1 MMNRI
6 LFSLSLALLFH
17 FHFSTT
23 LAQSPAASPTVLP
36 VPSPASPV
44 VAASPAHTGPL
55 TPGPPAP
62 AGHPNIMKILEK
74 DGRFTLFLR
83 LLKSTSVGSQINA
96 QLKDSNNGLTVFAPT
111 DAAFSNLKQ
120 GTLNSLT
127 GQQQIQLLQFHILP
141 TFLTPAQFQTATNP
155 LRTQAGGSD
164 PGEFPLNVTTNGN
177 LVNMSTGVMSTTI
190 SGSVY
195 TANRLAVYQVDNVLL
210 PWSIFGTPV
219 PTAAPAPA
227 PEKAKRKAKAKAK
240 ALALAPAQAQAP
252 LKPAEKTPPA
262 AKSPPTSSTV
272 DISGTVSLTTH
283 GVVATVGVGIV
294 ASFLLRQ

>member
-6 LFSLSLALLFH
+6 LFSLSLAILFH
-17 FHFSTT
+17 FHFCTT
-23 LAQSPAASPTVLP
+23 VAQSPAASPTVLP
-36 VPSPASPV
+36 VPTPASPG
-44 VAASPAHTGPL
+44 PTGPL
-55 TPGPPAP
+55 TPGPPAT

-83 LLKSTSVGSQINA
+83 LLKSTSVGSQING

-120 GTLNSLT
+120 GTLNSLS

-141 TFLTPAQFQTATNP
+141 TFITPAQFQTATNP

-177 LVNMSTGVMSTTI
+177 LVNISTGVMSTAI

-195 TANRLAVYQVDNVLL
+195 TANRLAVYQVDSVLL

-227 PEKAKRKAKAKAK
+227 PAPEKAKRKAKAKA
-240 ALALAPAQAQAP
+240 LALAPAQAQAQAP

-262 AKSPPTSSTV
+262 AKSPPSSTTV
-272 DISGTVSLTTH
+272 DTSGTVSLTVH
-283 GVVATVGVGIV
+283 GMVVTIGVAV
-294 ASFLLRQ
+294 FAPLLVLQ